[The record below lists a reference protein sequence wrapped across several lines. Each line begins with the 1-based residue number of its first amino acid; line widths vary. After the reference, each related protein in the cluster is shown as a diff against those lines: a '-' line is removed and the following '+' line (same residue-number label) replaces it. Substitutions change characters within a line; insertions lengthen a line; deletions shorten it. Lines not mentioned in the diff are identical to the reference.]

1 MKLKDLFNKDTSVKK
16 QYRYNSVNDGS
27 IIDASLLP
35 EKIED
40 FDNMVSF
47 CSIDYQPVYYGTGKF
62 IIAGVLK
69 FLFKENNLPY
79 NIVNYDDHPEVLFY
93 ELSSGHSKRI
103 ITAYNN
109 LSDEDK
115 LRLELEWN

>member
-1 MKLKDLFNKDTSVKK
+1 MKLKDLFNKNTSVKK
-16 QYRYNSVNDGS
+16 QYRFANNGS

-35 EKIED
+35 EKID
-40 FDNMVSF
+40 NFDNMVSF
-47 CSIDYQPVYYGTGKF
+47 CSIDYQPAYYGNGKF
-62 IIAGVLK
+62 IIAGVLR
-69 FLFKENNLPY
+69 FLFKENNLQY
-79 NIVNYDDHPEVLFY
+79 NIVNYDGHPEILFY
-93 ELSSGHSKRI
+93 ELRNDHSKRI